1 MFKVSFQFEQL
12 KIEKYALS
20 VYQSFR
26 ECFKEFPFEYSV
38 LKLDFSTLW
47 IKSQE
52 FTKYPML
59 YFISSS
65 WTIIN
70 GKYRNYRLIIKFWSN
85 IQISSFL
92 SLNSIKRKNVFFHI
106 PFDRF
111 NSLVHTNHSYIRI
124 ISCRIVKLANK
135 PYVTSSQGNYISI
148 FVSKTSPFPKQNWF
162 RDHSDPD
169 IKRRVDNRNR
179 YSGFSF

>member
-52 FTKYPML
+52 FTKYSML

-92 SLNSIKRKNVFFHI
+92 SLNSIKRKNVFFHV
-106 PFDRF
+106 PFNRF
-111 NSLVHTNHSYIRI
+111 NTLVHTNHSYIRI

-162 RDHSDPD
+162 RDPD